1 MWSTPDV
8 RPTERVPLR
17 VGVYTAI
24 LAAILA
30 IAAATYALP
39 FYGLPLSVALPV
51 LTHQARERLWP
62 RVTPRT
68 SLVCSV
74 LAWVG
79 LWLPAMVDFFSPVFY
94 SRGIE
99 ISTSWLII
107 PLAGPDSG
115 AAVLWPALAATGVM
129 VLGLLLTTLIR
140 RPWPWVLAAWLAP
153 WAHYLVLSQIP
164 HQFIA

>member
-1 MWSTPDV
+1 
-8 RPTERVPLR
+8 
-17 VGVYTAI
+17 
-24 LAAILA
+24 
-30 IAAATYALP
+30 
-39 FYGLPLSVALPV
+39 
-51 LTHQARERLWP
+51 
-62 RVTPRT
+62 
-68 SLVCSV
+68 
-74 LAWVG
+74 
-79 LWLPAMVDFFSPVFY
+79 MVDFFSPVFY

-153 WAHYLVLSQIP
+153 WAHQLVLSQIP